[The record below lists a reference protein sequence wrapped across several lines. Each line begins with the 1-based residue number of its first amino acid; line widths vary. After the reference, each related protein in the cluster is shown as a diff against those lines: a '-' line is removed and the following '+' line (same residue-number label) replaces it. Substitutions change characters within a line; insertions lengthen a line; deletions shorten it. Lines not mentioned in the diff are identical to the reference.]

1 MPNQT
6 VKNGLK
12 TKKIKFPQMN
22 FGQKTTNKISM
33 YLLALFILQNF
44 QKTLRAD
51 SELWRCAIFGPKM
64 VHLPYAKTFWY
75 KPLSILSSL

>member
-22 FGQKTTNKISM
+22 FGQKTANKM
-33 YLLALFILQNF
+33 YLLTLFILQNF
-44 QKTLRAD
+44 
-51 SELWRCAIFGPKM
+51 
-64 VHLPYAKTFWY
+64 
-75 KPLSILSSL
+75 